1 MSKNFYDVLGVS
13 KTATDDEIKNAYRNL
28 AMKYHPDKNQGDKES
43 EKKFK
48 EINEAYE
55 YLKDPQKR
63 NMYDRSGYNKNAGSS
78 HHGGFEGFGE
88 GFSNIF
94 DDIFSGFGMGED
106 IFGNRRQPQ
115 QKTKGSDLL
124 YNMTVTLEEAFK
136 GAKKDITITA
146 LSKCDDCS
154 GKGAKE
160 DIKYKNCHTCQGKGK
175 IKQRAGFF
183 SIEQVCNS
191 CNGEGKYIENPCKS
205 CKGSGRANKKRVLTV
220 DIPAGV
226 QDGMRIRIS
235 GQGEAGI
242 RGNNNG
248 DLFIGISISNHKIFF
263 RDADDLI
270 IKITIPMIVAVLGDK
285 IEIPCIDGESIELKI
300 PNGTQNLQR
309 FRVKSKGM
317 CILNSKTR
325 GDLYID
331 VNISIPSSLT
341 DKQKEA
347 LKTLFLTTE
356 KVKINYN

>member
-1 MSKNFYDVLGVS
+1 
-13 KTATDDEIKNAYRNL
+13 
-28 AMKYHPDKNQGDKES
+28 
-43 EKKFK
+43 
-48 EINEAYE
+48 
-55 YLKDPQKR
+55 
-63 NMYDRSGYNKNAGSS
+63 
-78 HHGGFEGFGE
+78 
-88 GFSNIF
+88 
-94 DDIFSGFGMGED
+94 
-106 IFGNRRQPQ
+106 
-115 QKTKGSDLL
+115 
-124 YNMTVTLEEAFK
+124 
-136 GAKKDITITA
+136 
-146 LSKCDDCS
+146 
-154 GKGAKE
+154 
-160 DIKYKNCHTCQGKGK
+160 
-175 IKQRAGFF
+175 
-183 SIEQVCNS
+183 
-191 CNGEGKYIENPCKS
+191 
-205 CKGSGRANKKRVLTV
+205 
-220 DIPAGV
+220 
-226 QDGMRIRIS
+226 MRIRIS

-248 DLFIGISISNHKIFF
+248 DLFIGISISNHKVFF